1 MGIKNNGFDVGIIG
15 AGPGGYVAAIRA
27 AQLGLKVACIDN
39 MQNPGGT
46 CLNIGCIPSKAL
58 LVSSEHFFFMK
69 NHGGEHGILY
79 KELSFDLYAMMKRK
93 QEIVKRLTTGVGTLL
108 KQNGVSFFR
117 GTGKPIA
124 PGRVQLTEQMGK
136 TKVFDCKNLILAAGS
151 VPVELPLLP
160 FDGESIVS
168 STEALSF
175 ERVPENLVIVGAG
188 AIGLELGSV
197 WSCLGAD
204 VTFIEAMPEI
214 APGMDVQLSRALRR
228 ALTRRG
234 MSFHLSTRVTGY
246 DKKEGRVVLDTEDE
260 SGTKKR
266 FTAHKV
272 LVAAG
277 RIPAVKGLEIGSVG
291 VSTAEKPQTVLVNRR
306 FQTNIDGIYAIGDL
320 IGPPMLA
327 HKAEEEGIA
336 CAEIIAGL
344 PGHVNYKTIP
354 GIIYTSPEIATVGI
368 TEARAKEEG
377 REVNVGAFRFQ
388 VNGRALTRGDTE
400 GFVKIVADK
409 KTDELLGV
417 HIVGHYAS
425 ELIAEAVAV
434 MEFGGSA
441 EDIARTVHAH
451 PTLSEAVREAALAV
465 DERQI
470 HAIAASAKRRTAEMA
485 QRNTD

>member
-1 MGIKNNGFDVGIIG
+1 
-15 AGPGGYVAAIRA
+15 
-27 AQLGLKVACIDN
+27 
-39 MQNPGGT
+39 
-46 CLNIGCIPSKAL
+46 
-58 LVSSEHFFFMK
+58 
-69 NHGGEHGILY
+69 
-79 KELSFDLYAMMKRK
+79 
-93 QEIVKRLTTGVGTLL
+93 
-108 KQNGVSFFR
+108 
-117 GTGKPIA
+117 
-124 PGRVQLTEQMGK
+124 
-136 TKVFDCKNLILAAGS
+136 
-151 VPVELPLLP
+151 
-160 FDGESIVS
+160 
-168 STEALSF
+168 
-175 ERVPENLVIVGAG
+175 
-188 AIGLELGSV
+188 
-197 WSCLGAD
+197 
-204 VTFIEAMPEI
+204 MPEI
-214 APGMDVQLSRALRR
+214 APGTDAQLSRTLRR

-306 FQTNIDGIYAIGDL
+306 FQTNIEGIYAIGDL

-377 REVNVGAFRFQ
+377 REVNIGAFGFQ

-417 HIVGHYAS
+417 HIAGHYAS

>member
-1 MGIKNNGFDVGIIG
+1 MNMSTQKNGFDVSIIG

-39 MQNPGGT
+39 MRNPGGT

-58 LVSSEHFFFMK
+58 LESSDHFFSMK
-69 NHGGEHGILY
+69 NHGEEHGILF
-79 KELSFDLYAMMKRK
+79 KELTFDLKAMMKRK
-93 QEIVKRLTTGVGTLL
+93 QEIVNRLTTGVGTLL
-108 KQNGVSFFR
+108 ENNGVSLFR
-117 GTGKPIA
+117 GTGKLLSPD
-124 PGRVQLTEQMGK
+124 RVQLTEQKEK
-136 TKVFDCKNLILAAGS
+136 TKVFDFKNLILATGS
-151 VPVELPLLP
+151 VPVELPFLP
-160 FDGESIVS
+160 FDREQIVS
-168 STEALSF
+168 STEALRF
-175 ERVPENLVIVGAG
+175 ERVPGKFVIVGAG

-197 WSCLGAD
+197 WSRLGAD
-204 VTFIEAMPEI
+204 VTFIELMPEI
-214 APGMDVQLSRALRR
+214 APGMDAQLARTLRR
-228 ALTRRG
+228 SLTNQG
-234 MSFHLSTRVTGY
+234 MSFHLSTRVTHHE
-246 DKKEGRVVLDTEDE
+246 KKEEKVVLYTEDE
-260 SGTKKR
+260 SGTKKQ
-266 FTAHKV
+266 FEADKV

-277 RIPAVKGLEIGSVG
+277 RTPATKGLGVDSVG
-291 VSTAEKPQTVLVNRR
+291 VDVEDKSGAILVNRR
-306 FQTNIDGIYAIGDL
+306 FHTNIEGIFAIGDL

-344 PGHVNYKTIP
+344 PGRVNYHTVP

-368 TEARAKEEG
+368 TEVQAKREE
-377 REVNVGAFRFQ
+377 REVNVGTFRFRA
-388 VNGRALTRGDTE
+388 NGRALTRGDTE

-425 ELIAEAVAV
+425 ELIAEAIAV

-465 DERQI
+465 DGRQI
-470 HAIAASAKRRTAEMA
+470 HALRLSGKTHTGKQINS
-485 QRNTD
+485 